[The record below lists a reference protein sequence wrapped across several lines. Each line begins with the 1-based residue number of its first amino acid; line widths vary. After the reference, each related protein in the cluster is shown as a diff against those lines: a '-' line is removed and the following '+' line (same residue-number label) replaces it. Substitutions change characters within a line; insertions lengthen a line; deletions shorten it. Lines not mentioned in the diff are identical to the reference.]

1 MKKKKEKL
9 LIIGAGGHSM
19 SCLEVILLEN
29 KFSVIGFT
37 DNKIKINLNSFKVL
51 GSDRD
56 IHKIRKKCKNIL
68 IGLGGINDIKLR
80 WLIYK
85 RAKKLK
91 FNFPVIV
98 SPRSYISNFAS
109 LDDGTIVMNDVI
121 VNSNSKIGKNCI
133 LNNKTLI
140 EHDVKIG
147 NNTHV
152 ATGAIINGGV
162 KIGNNVFIGSGCI
175 IKENVSIKSN
185 SIIGMGSI
193 VLKNVNGGVFYN
205 KKK

>member
-1 MKKKKEKL
+1 MRKKKEKL

-37 DNKIKINLNSFKVL
+37 DNKIKNNLNSFKVL

-80 WLIYK
+80 WSIYK

-98 SPRSYISNFAS
+98 
-109 LDDGTIVMNDVI
+109 
-121 VNSNSKIGKNCI
+121 
-133 LNNKTLI
+133 
-140 EHDVKIG
+140 
-147 NNTHV
+147 
-152 ATGAIINGGV
+152 
-162 KIGNNVFIGSGCI
+162 
-175 IKENVSIKSN
+175 
-185 SIIGMGSI
+185 
-193 VLKNVNGGVFYN
+193 
-205 KKK
+205 

>member
-1 MKKKKEKL
+1 MKKKKENL
-9 LIIGAGGHSM
+9 LIVGAGGHSM
-19 SCLEVILLEN
+19 SCLEVIMLEN
-29 KFSVIGFT
+29 KFNIFGFT
-37 DNKIKINLNSFKVL
+37 DNKIKKNLDNFKVL

-68 IGLGGINDIKLR
+68 IGLGSINDIKSR
-80 WLIYK
+80 WVIYK

-91 FNFPVIV
+91 FNFPVII
-98 SPRSYISNFAS
+98 SPRSYIAKSAS
-109 LDDGTIVMNDVI
+109 LDDGTIVLNDAI
-121 VNSNSKIGKNCI
+121 INSNTKIGKNCI
-133 LNNKTLI
+133 LNNKSLI

-152 ATGAIINGGV
+152 ATGSIINGGV
-162 KIGNNVFIGSGCI
+162 EIGDNVFIGSGSI
-175 IKENVSIKSN
+175 IKENVRIKSN

-205 KKK
+205 KRK